1 MLLSLAIN
9 FNAIQSLAPTTTN
22 AQHAKQQ
29 PRNRCLGSVYT
40 GTIGLNLQKVW
51 YSLLRRKSPVTG
63 HATLQIDAP
72 QRIGNVLN
80 AVTSFIRIKN
90 AAGAALVVAAL
101 CTVAFSAVSL
111 QPENDAQ
118 AQNAKRIIVSTPTAA
133 TEGGTNGSLT
143 VKLSAEPSGEV
154 DVDIKSTDTGALQLN
169 ANDPNATTG
178 QTTVSLDFNANNYST
193 PQTVYLVAQSDT
205 DGANESVTLEVE
217 PESDPLETVDPDYRA
232 LEKFTVSAPVN
243 DDDQIITFNLDSS
256 ADDAAACSTLGSA
269 IDASNLLIVNEED
282 ENNYCVRLGTHP
294 SNQQNGEPK
303 QWADAAAQAA
313 NPVTVNISSDNTDIT
328 VSPATLNFT
337 GDLTTAGDTSGTWRV
352 AQSVVVSAKDDKDV
366 TPDTETATLSHAAT
380 GGGYSLGADETD
392 SQITVTVRDNDP
404 GIAITEMTEG
414 GFVLEDEQ
422 APDVFRVSLTTQDT
436 DTSNVTVTI
445 SEVIADGATSQLS
458 SGTLVF
464 DNSLTTFTSNIG
476 ITRTVSFTTADDDVA
491 GEAYSPL
498 KLKITA
504 SDDIAKTA
512 GGYGLA
518 SDPTTVFVDMTIVD
532 DDRKPGVTINPTT
545 LNIDEGKTKAYTVV
559 LDAAPTNDPS
569 TAGVQINMAIKDNK
583 GGIFI
588 DADASTAGN
597 QQTIEF
603 RSGNPGVTDPWNRW
617 FMPRTVTVIAAT
629 DADASD
635 DLGIIIGHTITQVG
649 NEALYTGVT
658 KGLVDV
664 TVNVTDT
671 TPKDLVPADPSGQI
685 NIRKITPSVKS
696 VTVSAG
702 DTVRLMVN
710 VYALDNNLLQKLAD
724 AVEFDWTAN
733 GVAIPGTAKGAN
745 DPHNAE
751 ISYTAPSSPG
761 TYIVKAKLAGN
772 ECLYTGTG
780 DDYGKN
786 CEAEF
791 EVKVR
796 RSAPAAEPTA
806 VPVNPLGEIPDI
818 ISGNDGK
825 QYEVFTPEEGGT
837 FDGDSH
843 SITAGSGIV
852 PSGEYIGV
860 RMDGAGSASNAGMT
874 AHRYT
879 LVGDAFTVSVADS
892 AGEAINSYALNGAA
906 KVCLPL
912 PAAARSNIS
921 DIALVVKM
929 SDGSLQ
935 VLSGTVRIAGAAGP
949 DVCGHVSSI
958 PATVAVGTA
967 GAPAAF
973 TPTPEPTSTPEP
985 PETGGT
991 APSNGAPLA
1000 LILLLGIAT
1009 AAIGTFLLTGRRR
1022 GRQTSR

>member
-1 MLLSLAIN
+1 MVYDQATYVLENVPVDGFKLNIASKPNLNETVTVSVAEVDAN
-9 FNAIQSLAPTTTN
+9 GDPVQAADSQFATGNGQPSFDATTFT
-22 AQHAKQQ
+22 
-29 PRNRCLGSVYT
+29 
-40 GTIGLNLQKVW
+40 
-51 YSLLRRKSPVTG
+51 
-63 HATLQIDAP
+63 D
-72 QRIGNVLN
+72 
-80 AVTSFIRIKN
+80 
-90 AAGAALVVAAL
+90 
-101 CTVAFSAVSL
+101 SAV
-111 QPENDAQ
+111 AGY
-118 AQNAKRIIVSTPTAA
+118 RTVTFTP
-133 TEGGTNGSLT
+133 
-143 VKLSAEPSGEV
+143 
-154 DVDIKSTDTGALQLN
+154 KSDDDT
-169 ANDPNATTG
+169 
-178 QTTVSLDFNANNYST
+178 LDSD
-193 PQTVYLVAQSDT
+193 VYLK
-205 DGANESVTLEVE
+205 VT
-217 PESDPLETVDPDYRA
+217 
-232 LEKFTVSAPVN
+232 
-243 DDDQIITFNLDSS
+243 
-256 ADDAAACSTLGSA
+256 
-269 IDASNLLIVNEED
+269 
-282 ENNYCVRLGTHP
+282 
-294 SNQQNGEPK
+294 
-303 QWADAAAQAA
+303 
-313 NPVTVNISSDNTDIT
+313 
-328 VSPATLNFT
+328 
-337 GDLTTAGDTSGTWRV
+337 
-352 AQSVVVSAKDDKDV
+352 
-366 TPDTETATLSHAAT
+366 AT
-380 GGGYSLGADETD
+380 GGGYDGVVTD
-392 SQITVTVRDNDP
+392 PPIK
-404 GIAITEMTEG
+404 
-414 GFVLEDEQ
+414 F
-422 APDVFRVSLTTQDT
+422 
-436 DTSNVTVTI
+436 
-445 SEVIADGATSQLS
+445 
-458 SGTLVF
+458 
-464 DNSLTTFTSNIG
+464 
-476 ITRTVSFTTADDDVA
+476 
-491 GEAYSPL
+491 
-498 KLKITA
+498 
-504 SDDIAKTA
+504 
-512 GGYGLA
+512 
-518 SDPTTVFVDMTIVD
+518 TIVD
-532 DDRKPGVTINPTT
+532 SGRDPGVRISPPT
-545 LNIDEGKTKAYTVV
+545 LDIKEGKSRTYSVV
-559 LDAAPTNDPS
+559 LDAAPSNTEPG
-569 TAGVQINMAIKDNK
+569 AGVQVNLAIKDNK

-588 DADASTAGN
+588 DADASTVGN

-603 RSGNPGVTDPWNRW
+603 RSGNPGVTDSWNRW

-635 DLGIIIGHTITQVG
+635 DLRILIGHTITTLGGETEYV
-649 NEALYTGVT
+649 GVT

-772 ECLYTGTG
+772 ECLFAGTG

-791 EVKVR
+791 EIKVR
-796 RSAPAAEPTA
+796 RSAPAAEPTP

-843 SITAGSGIV
+843 SITTGSGIV
-852 PSGEYIGV
+852 PSGEYIGI

-879 LVGDAFTVSVADS
+879 LVGDAFAISVADS
-892 AGEAINSYALNGAA
+892 AGEGINSYALNGAA
-906 KVCLPL
+906 KVCLSL

-935 VLSGTVRIAGAAGP
+935 VLSGTVRIAGASGP

-991 APSNGAPLA
+991 APTNGAPLA
-1000 LILLLGIAT
+1000 LLLILGIA
-1009 AAIGTFLLTGRRR
+1009 AAALGTFLLAGRRR